1 MIQEIGSDNEDS
13 EKDIMYATSKHKN
26 NGVKTSLLK
35 GKRVRGWFP
44 RKCAVEILSDD
55 NYYDDRK
62 STNDK
67 QQRPKEGSEAKSKS
81 RSYGE
86 GKKRQ

>member
-1 MIQEIGSDNEDS
+1 MIQEVVNANEDS
-13 EKDIMYATSKHKN
+13 EKDSSSKHKD
-26 NGVKTSLLK
+26 NGVKYSLLK

-55 NYYDDRK
+55 NYDDDRK
-62 STNDK
+62 STNNK
-67 QQRPKEGSEAKSKS
+67 QQRTKNGSEVKSKS
-81 RSYGE
+81 RTYGE